1 LLSERERIGN
11 LTIDTSMMRAKL
23 ALGALAL
30 GLTGLLAACGPGN
43 TLAVG
48 KGSEDFRLKTVEANL
63 QKVQDDIKTLAS
75 HQQQN
80 DGRLVE
86 VHKKLAELV
95 STLEAQGVKMPAG
108 ASKGSA
114 LGVGF
119 AHPEAAAAP
128 AAPAE
133 AAQNQGERRE
143 PGAAQQAAAQSPPT
157 PGMAASAAPSG
168 HTAGPP
174 PGMPGGL
181 PPAPMPHGA
190 ARLAQPPA
198 AEPRN
203 RQAMGRV
210 GPAAG
215 SVPATPEAAIAAD
228 RNEAVPAASAKAAAA
243 PVPPAP
249 PTPAAAP
256 TPPATA
262 TAAPVP
268 GAKTD
273 EAPAA
278 AKPVSPVSGNAE
290 TATPSQK
297 AEYNKALQLAING
310 RNAEAK
316 AAFDQFLVSNPD
328 SPLTPNAL
336 YWVGEGAFARGEYQT
351 AIADFEKVAKG
362 WPGHHKAADSLYKMA
377 MAQEKAGDVAAA
389 RAALERYLKDYPNA
403 ELAGIARQKLQ
414 ALPK

>member
-1 LLSERERIGN
+1 
-11 LTIDTSMMRAKL
+11 MMRAKL

-63 QKVQDDIKTLAS
+63 QKVQEDIKTLAS

-128 AAPAE
+128 PAPATPAD
-133 AAQNQGERRE
+133 AAQNQGEKRE
-143 PGAAQQAAAQSPPT
+143 AGVAQQAAAQSPPS
-157 PGMAASAAPSG
+157 PGLPASAAPTG
-168 HTAGPP
+168 HVTGPP

-190 ARLAQPPA
+190 AKLAQPPA

-203 RQAMGRV
+203 RRAMGRV
-210 GPAAG
+210 GPAEG

-228 RNEAVPAASAKAAAA
+228 RSEAAAGPKAAAAPVPPA

-256 TPPATA
+256 TPPSPAATA
-262 TAAPVP
+262 SVP
-268 GAKTD
+268 GAKAD

-316 AAFDQFLVSNPD
+316 AAFDQFLVGNPD

-377 MAQEKAGDVAAA
+377 MAQEKAGDAAAA
-389 RAALERYLKDYPNA
+389 RGTLERYLKDYPNA